1 MTETVINIRAVD
13 AASGAIQKVGSA
25 LGSLKNAVGGLALGA
40 ARVGLENL
48 GAAARATWDALNEGA
63 ALEETQRRFENLA
76 GSIGTTAAALD
87 SQMAAAS
94 QGMMSHAEQMALA
107 GDVIELGLAD
117 SGQEVAHLSVL
128 IDELGWNTS
137 ALARTMATD
146 SKAGVTALGLS
157 LDDVRAKTEAY
168 TAAGVAASEAFDLA
182 VIDAGEEKMAA
193 YGSAVDSTADKIQQ
207 LTVMWQDAVDAFK
220 VEFASGVGDQLD
232 EIIDLVNQGGPDLV
246 EGMGYW
252 GKEAGDWLGNMMAG
266 AASEGMQRMTDDL
279 KDQLVELGVTRQ
291 ELAALEREATDRP
304 LPFIYDAKEGI
315 KYYNDLNTAL
325 ETTYG
330 VMLQLND
337 PNAWATW
344 ATGEK
349 AAIAARDAV
358 QGAGDAMDAT
368 TVITDGLSQATE
380 EYTQRVLDAVDAGE
394 ALIVTQ
400 KGLIL
405 ETGQVGDKINIMAEL
420 ADVAAK
426 AMGRGADKASA
437 LKAAMLDLEDTTTEG
452 LEEHAA
458 AAEALAEAYQEAAG
472 RMADAFNAALEP
484 GGGMNFDNAN
494 AMAEAAWSMTQ
505 AFGLTV
511 PQLGEIGVAMGEIT
525 PEMAEAAAKAA
536 IFQEAFGNLLGQF
549 QAGNLDT
556 GGFIEAYNGLID
568 EMRSNSLVEIQVELA
583 HKENP
588 ARDLWAWLPKEERQT
603 VEIPIEF
610 TPEQSALSQA
620 LSVIDGIPGEQEKII
635 NFGAEYTDVTDAVT
649 TIEADIAAIDATVL
663 MAPETA
669 ELDAKIALVDESR
682 LTMYVDFVVGETPA
696 IPGKASGG
704 PVAGGSPYIV
714 GENGPEFFVPWTNGT
729 IVPNS
734 DIGGAA
740 GGVSMVL
747 NFYGPT
753 SAAAATRAVDTA
765 GQRLIQK
772 MRQAGLPR

>member
-1 MTETVINIRAVD
+1 MPETVINIRAVD

-279 KDQLVELGVTRQ
+279 KDQLVGMGVTRQ
-291 ELAALEREATDRP
+291 ELAALERESTDRP
-304 LPFIYDAKEGI
+304 LPFIYDAQEGI
-315 KYYNDLNTAL
+315 KYYTDLNNALQTTYAGLLQWDSAAEAWANDLAAA
-325 ETTYG
+325 EAQAG
-330 VMLQLND
+330 
-337 PNAWATW
+337 
-344 ATGEK
+344 ATG
-349 AAIAARDAV
+349 DAL
-358 QGAGDAMDAT
+358 DST
-368 TVITDGLSQATE
+368 TVITEGLSQATE
-380 EYTQRVLDAVDAGE
+380 EYTQRVLAAVDAGE

>member
-279 KDQLVELGVTRQ
+279 KDQLVGMGVTRQ
-291 ELAALEREATDRP
+291 ELAALERESTDRP
-304 LPFIYDAKEGI
+304 LPFIYDAQEGI
-315 KYYNDLNTAL
+315 KYYTDLNNALQTTYAGLLQWDSAAEAWANDLAAA
-325 ETTYG
+325 EAQAG
-330 VMLQLND
+330 
-337 PNAWATW
+337 
-344 ATGEK
+344 ATG
-349 AAIAARDAV
+349 DAL
-358 QGAGDAMDAT
+358 DST
-368 TVITDGLSQATE
+368 TVITEGLSQATE
-380 EYTQRVLDAVDAGE
+380 EYTQRVLAAVDAGE

>member
-1 MTETVINIRAVD
+1 MPETVINIRAVD

-279 KDQLVELGVTRQ
+279 KDQLVGMGVTRQ
-291 ELAALEREATDRP
+291 ELAALERESTDRP
-304 LPFIYDAKEGI
+304 LPFIYDAQEGI
-315 KYYNDLNTAL
+315 KYYTDLNNALQTTYAGLLQWDSAAEAWANDLAAA
-325 ETTYG
+325 EAQAG
-330 VMLQLND
+330 
-337 PNAWATW
+337 
-344 ATGEK
+344 ATG
-349 AAIAARDAV
+349 DAL
-358 QGAGDAMDAT
+358 DST
-368 TVITDGLSQATE
+368 TVITEGLSQATE
-380 EYTQRVLDAVDAGE
+380 EYTQRVLAAVDAGE

-714 GENGPEFFVPWTNGT
+714 GENGPEFFVPWTNGA